1 MKFKITL
8 LIVFAGFA
16 MTVCAQN
23 SVDKVLAEIAR
34 NNKSIIANNQYQEA
48 QRLTFKT
55 GLTPD
60 NPKVEYDYLPGSP
73 AGAGTQKDFSIT
85 QGFDFPTAYG
95 KKSKVSDQQVAK
107 SKFETDAFRQSVLL
121 EAKTYCIEL
130 IYRNKLAVEL
140 TKRFGRA
147 SSVHQNYKAKLD
159 NGQSNILDV
168 SKAAL
173 QLLAIK
179 TELQINESERNQVL
193 HKLSELNGGVEI
205 VLQDTIYPSVTV
217 IPAFEEI
224 DSLIEAN
231 DPVVKTIKQEKEVA
245 KYQLDL
251 TKSLSLPKIEAGYHC
266 IHPAD
271 YGFTGR

>member
-1 MKFKITL
+1 M
-8 LIVFAGFA
+8 
-16 MTVCAQN
+16 
-23 SVDKVLAEIAR
+23 
-34 NNKSIIANNQYQEA
+34 
-48 QRLTFKT
+48 
-55 GLTPD
+55 
-60 NPKVEYDYLPGSP
+60 
-73 AGAGTQKDFSIT
+73 
-85 QGFDFPTAYG
+85 
-95 KKSKVSDQQVAK
+95 
-107 SKFETDAFRQSVLL
+107 
-121 EAKTYCIEL
+121 
-130 IYRNKLAVEL
+130 
-140 TKRFGRA
+140 
-147 SSVHQNYKAKLD
+147 
-159 NGQSNILDV
+159 
-168 SKAAL
+168 
-173 QLLAIK
+173 LAIK